1 MRRDYRTPQQWVAYV
16 KACDRK
22 GKILKKYKREEFR
35 VAIANAE

>member
-1 MRRDYRTPQQWVAYV
+1 M

-35 VAIANAE
+35 IAIANVEQSSKKLFGSAK